1 MLTRARVRAVLV
13 VAVARVMG
21 VAMAVVVATGGG
33 SGEGGIAY
41 SAQLSEAP
49 VDLTKYWEW
58 IFEPP
63 RSLAGTS
70 LPLDLTIG
78 AVSAERAG
86 MYSDVLTIELS
97 AI

>member
-1 MLTRARVRAVLV
+1 MIYPAGPGIVS
-13 VAVARVMG
+13 
-21 VAMAVVVATGGG
+21 G
-33 SGEGGIAY
+33 SGQYTIVVKPFKQTPVIAGANGEVGVAY

-78 AVSAERAG
+78 TVAAERAG